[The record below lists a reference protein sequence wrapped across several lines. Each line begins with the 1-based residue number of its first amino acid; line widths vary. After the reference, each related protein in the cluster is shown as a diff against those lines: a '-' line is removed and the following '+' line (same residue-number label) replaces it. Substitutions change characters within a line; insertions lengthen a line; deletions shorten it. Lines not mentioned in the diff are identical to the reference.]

1 MIVERVPSI
10 ERIRFVNSGTEAT
23 MSAIRLARGFT
34 GRDVLVKFDGCYHGH
49 FDDLLTKAGSGVAA
63 LKESSSL
70 GIPKS
75 HVQNTLSLP
84 YNDIQVLTKTIELH
98 HQDIACVILE
108 PVAGNMGVV
117 VASLEFLKALRELT
131 KKFGI
136 VLIFDEI
143 MTGFRTHPNCV
154 QGEYGIIP
162 DLTCLGKIIGGG
174 FPIGAYGGKQE
185 IMEHLA
191 PLGGVYQAGT
201 FSGNP
206 VVMKA
211 GLETLKL
218 LNGAFYKSL
227 NERCGEMAGALNQDF
242 KKGGK
247 AVHLSYFHSMMSIR
261 FRQAPVLNYEDALAA
276 AGGIKYQELF
286 HHMLERG
293 IYLPPADLEAFF
305 VSGMHSPRDLKNLAE
320 AFKKFFL

>member
-117 VASLEFLKALRELT
+117 VASLEFL
-131 KKFGI
+131 
-136 VLIFDEI
+136 
-143 MTGFRTHPNCV
+143 
-154 QGEYGIIP
+154 
-162 DLTCLGKIIGGG
+162 
-174 FPIGAYGGKQE
+174 
-185 IMEHLA
+185 
-191 PLGGVYQAGT
+191 
-201 FSGNP
+201 
-206 VVMKA
+206 
-211 GLETLKL
+211 
-218 LNGAFYKSL
+218 
-227 NERCGEMAGALNQDF
+227 
-242 KKGGK
+242 
-247 AVHLSYFHSMMSIR
+247 
-261 FRQAPVLNYEDALAA
+261 
-276 AGGIKYQELF
+276 
-286 HHMLERG
+286 
-293 IYLPPADLEAFF
+293 
-305 VSGMHSPRDLKNLAE
+305 
-320 AFKKFFL
+320 